1 MMDVRPALVLFTAM
15 LVACGA
21 PAAALPAPRVLDSMP
36 VSADVE
42 AGQDELSLEVIE
54 LMCSP
59 CAAQIVSKSRLVP
72 GVTHV
77 SMVLATKTLTVRFD
91 PERITRQALVATV
104 EQIVATIQ

>member
-1 MMDVRPALVLFTAM
+1 MLFTA
-15 LVACGA
+15 LLIACGTQ
-21 PAAALPAPRVLDSMP
+21 PAALPAPRLLEGAP
-36 VSADVE
+36 TSADVE
-42 AGQDELSLEVIE
+42 DDQAELSMEVIE

-59 CAAQIVSKSRLVP
+59 CAAQIVSQSRLVP

-91 PERITRQALVATV
+91 PERITRQALIASV